1 MRTHLKIISVL
12 VSASLLASCV
22 SVPNGP
28 SNMALPGTGKDFNQ
42 FRADDASCRQ
52 FALDQTG
59 GATANQASANSFV
72 ESAVVG
78 TVIGALIGAAAGRG
92 RATGAGAATGLFVG
106 SMVGAGSANASS
118 YGTQHRYDNA
128 YTQCMYSSGHRV
140 PVSGHI
146 EQQPTYN
153 APPPPPSNYPPPPPP
168 PGYNSPP
175 PRYYSPTP
183 PDLTK

>member
-1 MRTHLKIISVL
+1 MRTYLKAISTL
-12 VSASLLASCV
+12 VSASILASCV

-28 SNMALPGTGKDFNQ
+28 SNMALPGTGKNFNQ

-59 GATANQASANSFV
+59 GTTANQASTNSFV

-78 TVIGALIGAAAGRG
+78 TVIGALIGATVGRG

-106 SMVGAGSANASS
+106 SMVGASSANASS
-118 YGTQHRYDNA
+118 YGTQRRYDNA
-128 YTQCMYSSGHRV
+128 YTQCMYANGHRV

-146 EQQPTYN
+146 EQQPAYTS
-153 APPPPPSNYPPPPPP
+153 PPQPRNYPPPPP
-168 PGYNSPP
+168 GYS
-175 PRYYSPTP
+175 SAIP
-183 PDLTK
+183 PDLPR